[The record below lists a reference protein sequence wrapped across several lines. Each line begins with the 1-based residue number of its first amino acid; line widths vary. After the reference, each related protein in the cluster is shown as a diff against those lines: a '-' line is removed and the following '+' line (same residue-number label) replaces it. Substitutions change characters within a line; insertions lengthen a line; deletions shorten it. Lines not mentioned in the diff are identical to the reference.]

1 MYGNPLCKQCRGKRL
16 NNHALSVT
24 IQDKTIYDIADL
36 SVKHALEFF
45 NKLTITDT
53 EKLIAQALLK
63 EIITR
68 LTFT

>member
-1 MYGNPLCKQCRGKRL
+1 MGIRFVSNAEVKRL
-16 NNHALSVT
+16 NTHALSVT

-53 EKLIAQALLK
+53 EKLLRK
-63 EIITR
+63 HC
-68 LTFT
+68 